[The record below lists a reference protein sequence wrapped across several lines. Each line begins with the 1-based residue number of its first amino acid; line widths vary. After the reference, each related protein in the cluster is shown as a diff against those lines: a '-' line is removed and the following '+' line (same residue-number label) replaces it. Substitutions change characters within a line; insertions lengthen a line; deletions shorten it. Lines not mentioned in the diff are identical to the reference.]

1 MDYDARMAPVP
12 AALRNA
18 VVEGVDGRHRLG
30 DLLRGPTLLV
40 FLRHFG

>member
-1 MDYDARMAPVP
+1 LDYDARMAPVP

-18 VVEGVDGRHRLG
+18 LVHGVAGSHRLG
-30 DLLRGPTLLV
+30 DFLRGPTLVV